1 MVPQRPPSG
10 ASSWLRFDLNQCV
23 VLSVFRRVGAD
34 EAAMVEDE
42 HGRHAAFD
50 PDSARR
56 LCCCRDRRR
65 AFVFGWGNDLS
76 VDVAEARSSPLTN
89 EQQPLRNVVCELSA
103 PPADSTDI
111 TAGATRIAPANVQ
124 AANPPLVFDRCR
136 TGFVRQPKPVRK
148 TPDEL

>member
-1 MVPQRPPSG
+1 MEDRRVRLQLVQPPSSHLETPVNSFDTLRCPIDVFEPPFDGPLALQLQASDSGMVPQRPPCA

-34 EAAMVEDE
+34 EAAMVEDK

-65 AFVFGWGNDLS
+65 AFVFGGGNDLS

-89 EQQPLRNVVCELSA
+89 EQQPL
-103 PPADSTDI
+103 
-111 TAGATRIAPANVQ
+111 
-124 AANPPLVFDRCR
+124 
-136 TGFVRQPKPVRK
+136 K
-148 TPDEL
+148 T

>member
-50 PDSARR
+50 PGSARR
-56 LCCCRDRRR
+56 LCCCGDRRR

-89 EQQPLRNVVCELSA
+89 EQQPLKTLVC
-103 PPADSTDI
+103 
-111 TAGATRIAPANVQ
+111 
-124 AANPPLVFDRCR
+124 
-136 TGFVRQPKPVRK
+136 
-148 TPDEL
+148 

>member
-23 VLSVFRRVGAD
+23 VLSVFRRAGAD
-34 EAAMVEDE
+34 EAAMVEDK

-65 AFVFGWGNDLS
+65 AFVFGGGNDLS

-89 EQQPLRNVVCELSA
+89 ELFHPNMQLS
-103 PPADSTDI
+103 PIPR
-111 TAGATRIAPANVQ
+111 GFW
-124 AANPPLVFDRCR
+124 PPLHFLDNQRSV
-136 TGFVRQPKPVRK
+136 K
-148 TPDEL
+148 